1 MKVEPIEYFYS
12 AYSAYAYIGHYHF
25 LRLAEKAGRE
35 VVHRPFDLMK
45 CLNAIGYHPL
55 EERTQAT
62 LDYQFIHVDSEKAT
76 PLFGSTIAHGFLS
89 LSLIAGLKAGGIAPD
104 NMTMAFNYGLDRV
117 RFLTPVNVG
126 SKVRTK
132 AKLLSVDEKDDG
144 RYLVKNEVSMEIEGQ
159 EKPAFIAESLTM
171 FVTG

>member
-1 MKVEPIEYFYS
+1 M
-12 AYSAYAYIGHYHF
+12 
-25 LRLAEKAGRE
+25 
-35 VVHRPFDLMK
+35 
-45 CLNAIGYHPL
+45 
-55 EERTQAT
+55 
-62 LDYQFIHVDSEKAT
+62 DYQFIHVDSEKAT

-89 LSLIAGLKAGGIAPD
+89 LSLTAGLKAGGIAPD

-132 AKLLSVDEKDDG
+132 AKLISVDEKEDG
-144 RYLVKNEVSMEIEGQ
+144 RYLVKNEVIMEIEGQ
-159 EKPAFIAESLTM
+159 EKPAFIAEALTM

>member
-1 MKVEPIEYFYS
+1 MAGLVHAETLKD
-12 AYSAYAYIGHYHF
+12 YIGTEF
-25 LRLAEKAGRE
+25 EPSDWLE
-35 VVHRPFDLMK
+35 VDQDRINQFAD
-45 CLNAIGYHPL
+45 
-55 EERTQAT
+55 AT

-89 LSLIAGLKAGGIAPD
+89 LSLTAGLKAGGIAPD

-132 AKLLSVDEKDDG
+132 AKLISVDEKEDG
-144 RYLVKNEVSMEIEGQ
+144 RYLVKNEVTMEIEGQ
-159 EKPAFIAESLTM
+159 EKPAFIAEALTM

>member
-1 MKVEPIEYFYS
+1 MAGLVPADTLKD
-12 AYSAYAYIGHYHF
+12 YIGTEF
-25 LRLAEKAGRE
+25 ERSDWLE
-35 VVHRPFDLMK
+35 VDQDRINQFADS
-45 CLNAIGYHPL
+45 
-55 EERTQAT
+55 T

-89 LSLIAGLKAGGIAPD
+89 LSLTAGLKAGGIEPE

-132 AKLLSVDEKDDG
+132 AKLLSVDEKEDG
-144 RYLVKNEVSMEIEGQ
+144 RYLVKNEVTMEIEGQ
-159 EKPAFIAESLTM
+159 EKPAFIAEALTM
-171 FVTG
+171 FVTA